1 MNPRIFASPRRV
13 NIFANGFP
21 YITPS
26 FGKHAADWTS
36 EALTKEQELFVE
48 FNRQVF
54 PGFGKRRRN
63 PNSYL
68 LARSSAA

>member
-1 MNPRIFASPRRV
+1 MNPRIFASPQRV

-21 YITPS
+21 YVTPS

-36 EALTKEQELFVE
+36 DALTKERQLFVE

-54 PGFGKRRRN
+54 PGFGKHRLN
-63 PNSYL
+63 PASYQR
-68 LARSSAA
+68 AHSQAA